1 MSHFGEIILL
11 KIKIQNN
18 KDKKMSESNN
28 RSENR
33 IRSIEFDRLRKST
46 MLSCLDEKQWE
57 DFKATTQTFGQKYSK
72 GQIIYLE
79 GEICNSAD
87 FIVDGALHV
96 KRHDAGGRTFMIERF
111 TVGDLIGA
119 NLLFSSNSVY
129 PMTIIAES
137 DCEIASFSKSQ
148 LLSWCQSNIMFLE
161 SYLLEI
167 SDKTKVLVRAVQKIS
182 TGTLREKLL
191 IYFDELLDMKNQNND
206 ERLSHN
212 TMIEIP
218 VTKKELA
225 ERYGVARTSLSRE
238 LGRMERD
245 GLIRVLEKN
254 CIELLDD

>member
-1 MSHFGEIILL
+1 MRIILL
-11 KIKIQNN
+11 EAKIQENR
-18 KDKKMSESNN
+18 DKKMSEKNN
-28 RSENR
+28 RRVNNIS
-33 IRSIEFDRLRKST
+33 SIEFDRLRKST

-57 DFKATTQTFGQKYSK
+57 HFKDTTRTFGRKYSK
-72 GQIIYLE
+72 GQIIHLE

-96 KRHDAGGRTFMIERF
+96 KRHDVEGRTFMIERF
-111 TVGDLIGA
+111 KVGDLIGA

-148 LLSWCQSNIMFLE
+148 LLSWCQSNVTFLE

-191 IYFDELLDMKNQNND
+191 IYFDELLDMRNQNYDD
-206 ERLSHN
+206 ERSGHN
-212 TMIEIP
+212 IIIEIP
-218 VTKKELA
+218 VSKKELA
-225 ERYGVARTSLSRE
+225 QRYGVARTSLSRE
-238 LGRMERD
+238 LNRMEKD
-245 GLIRVLEKN
+245 GLIRVLDKN